1 MNRIKYV
8 LSSIAVLLATLAIL
22 IAPDI
27 AGAISSAQMNRETV
41 FKSTVSPVQ
50 TPLTA
55 NEVANAYLKGDFLYN
70 YTHEYTHEKL
80 NYDELRASSV
90 KVAQD
95 LFAEEQ
101 YFCKEIIEIIRTD
114 SISEADKISALV
126 ITKDRLATMEIVRIG
141 FSSGLSM
148 RFEKNTGLLFEFSYF
163 PHVVYGDESWNFQ
176 SMLEDSA
183 EAYYLSTISASD
195 IKYEVICEK
204 YGDYTYTNIQIMPGW
219 IYNKGEESY
228 EVIN

>member
-1 MNRIKYV
+1 MNKIKYV

-70 YTHEYTHEKL
+70 YTHEKL

-90 KVAQD
+90 KVAQE

-114 SISEADKISALV
+114 SISDADKISALV

-163 PHVVYGDESWNFQ
+163 PHVVSGDESWNFQ